1 MTNKVLLIP
10 TPTAAI
16 RASGLSRIDFADA
29 YCGQADR
36 TYVDAEQAARAVFS
50 DPPYPSTGKYI
61 AMKDDRRDYV

>member
-50 DPPYPSTGKYI
+50 DPPYPSTGTLL
-61 AMKDDRRDYV
+61 